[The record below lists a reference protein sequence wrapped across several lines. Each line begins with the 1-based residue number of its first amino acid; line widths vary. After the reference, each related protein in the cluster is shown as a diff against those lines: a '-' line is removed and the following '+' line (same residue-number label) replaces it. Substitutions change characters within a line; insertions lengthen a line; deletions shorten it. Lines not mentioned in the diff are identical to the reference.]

1 MARSQAARVKLFCE
15 SCKQPHERLG
25 REVWKA
31 QNEAL
36 NQPEI
41 LNQISFLYKKTRV
54 SLFPT
59 FATFYRFPKFLFFF
73 FFFAHFAWQRLLLKF
88 PRRFCAG
95 NRRTPG
101 KPPYTCPTFDRYVS
115 IVLRRTQLLKTTCA
129 KLSNHYRQKFF
140 SGLRSH
146 GRSNS
151 PIKWLIFCLKILL
164 ELAADEKVFVH
175 ENSFRCDANKISLG
189 ALHVDFEEKN
199 CSHKNNKIKRIVR
212 A

>member
-95 NRRTPG
+95 NRRKPG

-115 IVLRRTQLLKTTCA
+115 IVLRRTRLLKTTCA
-129 KLSNHYRQKFF
+129 KLSKHPLKIITDRSSSQDFF
-140 SGLRSH
+140 H
-146 GRSNS
+146 TDDQIPRSNGWYS
-151 PIKWLIFCLKILL
+151 VWRSYSNWLRMRKYLFMKTVSDATQIRLVWARCMLTLKKKTAAIKI
-164 ELAADEKVFVH
+164 
-175 ENSFRCDANKISLG
+175 
-189 ALHVDFEEKN
+189 
-199 CSHKNNKIKRIVR
+199 IK
-212 A
+212 